1 MTDIVAMTDTIHKIG
16 ATWSAA
22 QETLQAQAKE
32 MKRLG
37 AGTAETSEKLAR
49 IEAELDR
56 WVEHK
61 ERLERLETAMR
72 RPPQDGFA
80 QGEALNADQRAHKA
94 AFASFLRRGVDAGL
108 PELEKKA
115 LSVGNDP
122 DGGYLVPADSSGR
135 IIRRIFDSA
144 TIRRIANVVE
154 ISTDAVEGLRDSDDI
169 GAGWVAEAED
179 RPETTTAQ
187 FGKYRIPVM
196 EMYAEPRATQ
206 QMLDDASLDVE
217 AWLSDKLA
225 DRFSRLE
232 NAAFVIGDG
241 SAQPRG
247 FLSYPTAATADASR
261 PWGTLEHVGTGVN
274 GDFAAANPADV
285 LLDLISA
292 LKPGYLSNA
301 GWVTR
306 RSVIARIRKFKE
318 STTNAYLWQP
328 GLQQGQPATLLG
340 FPVTLAE
347 EMPALAT
354 GSLSLA
360 FGDFRE
366 GYQIVDRV
374 GVRTLR
380 DPFTAKPFVKFY
392 TTKRVGGAVVNFDAI
407 KLVRFA

>member
-1 MTDIVAMTDTIHKIG
+1 MTDIVEITDTIHKIG

-22 QETLQAQAKE
+22 QETLATQAKE
-32 MKRLG
+32 IKRLG
-37 AGTAETSEKLAR
+37 TGTTETAEKLAR
-49 IEAELDR
+49 IEAELDH

-72 RPPQDGFA
+72 RPPQGDA
-80 QGEALNADQRAHKA
+80 QRGDTLNPHQRAHKD
-94 AFASFLRRGVDAGL
+94 AFNGFLRRGVDAGL

-122 DGGYLVPADSSGR
+122 DGGYLVPTDTSGR
-135 IIRRIFDSA
+135 IYKRIFDSA
-144 TIRRIANVVE
+144 TIRRIATVVE

-179 RPETTTAQ
+179 RPETSTSQ
-187 FGKYRIPVM
+187 FGRYRIPVF

-217 AWLSDKLA
+217 AWLADKLA
-225 DRFSRLE
+225 DRFLRLE
-232 NAAFVIGDG
+232 NAAFVNGDG

-247 FLSYPTAATADASR
+247 FLSYPTAATADAAR
-261 PWGTLEHVGTGVN
+261 LWGVLEHIGTGVN

-285 LLDLISA
+285 LLDLIAA
-292 LKPGYLSNA
+292 LKPGYLANA
-301 GWVTR
+301 AWVTR
-306 RSVIARIRKFKE
+306 RAVIARIRKFKE

-340 FPVTLAE
+340 FPVTLEE
-347 EMPALAT
+347 EMPALAA
-354 GSLSLA
+354 GSFSVA

-407 KLVRFA
+407 KLIRFA

>member
-1 MTDIVAMTDTIHKIG
+1 MTDIVAMAETITKIG
-16 ATWSAA
+16 ATWNAA
-22 QETLQAQAKE
+22 QQTLEDQAKE

-37 AGTAETSEKLAR
+37 SGTAETAEKLAR

-56 WVEHK
+56 WIEHK
-61 ERLERLETAMR
+61 DRLERLETAVR
-72 RPPQDGFA
+72 RPSFGRAASD
-80 QGEALNADQRAHKA
+80 ETLTVDQKAHKA
-94 AFASFLRRGVDAGL
+94 VFAGFLRRGVDAGL

-115 LSVGNDP
+115 LSVGSEP
-122 DGGYLVPADSSGR
+122 DGGYLVPADSQGR
-135 IIRRIFDSA
+135 IVRRIFDQA
-144 TIRRIANVVE
+144 TLRRIASVVE

-169 GAGWVAEAED
+169 GAGWVAETED
-179 RPETTTAQ
+179 RAETSTAQ
-187 FGKYRIPVM
+187 LGKYRIPVQ

-206 QMLDDASLDVE
+206 QMLDDSSLDVE
-217 AWLSDKLA
+217 AWLADKLA

-232 NAAFVIGDG
+232 NAAFVLGDG
-241 SAQPRG
+241 TSQPRG
-247 FLSYPTAATADASR
+247 FLTYPTAALIDAAR
-261 PWGTLEHVGTGVN
+261 PWGTLEHFGTGVN
-274 GDFAAANPADV
+274 GDFAPASPADV
-285 LLDLISA
+285 LMDITTA
-292 LKPGYLSNA
+292 LKAGHLANA
-301 GWVTR
+301 SWVTR

-328 GLQQGQPATLLG
+328 GLQQGQPQTLLG

-347 EMPALAT
+347 EMPALAA

-392 TTKRVGGAVVNFDAI
+392 TTKRVGGGVVNFDAI
-407 KLVRFA
+407 KLIRFA

>member
-1 MTDIVAMTDTIHKIG
+1 M
-16 ATWSAA
+16 
-22 QETLQAQAKE
+22 
-32 MKRLG
+32 G
-37 AGTAETSEKLAR
+37 AGAADTAEKLAR

-56 WVEHK
+56 WVDHK

-72 RPPQDGFA
+72 RPAQSASAFA
-80 QGEALNADQRAHKA
+80 GPALTPEQTAHKA
-94 AFASFLRRGVDAGL
+94 AFAGFLRRGVDAGL

-115 LSVGNDP
+115 LNVGNDP
-122 DGGYLVPADSSGR
+122 DGGYLVPADSNGR
-135 IIRRIFDSA
+135 IVRRIFDSA
-144 TIRRIANVVE
+144 TIRRIASVVE
-154 ISTDAVEGLRDSDDI
+154 ISTDAVEGLRDSDDM

-179 RPETTTAQ
+179 RPETSSAQ
-187 FGKYRIPVM
+187 FGKYRIPAF

-206 QMLDDASLDVE
+206 QMLDDATLDVE
-217 AWLSDKLA
+217 AWLAGKLA

-232 NAAFVIGDG
+232 NAAFLVGDG

-247 FLSYPTAATADASR
+247 FLSYPTAAAPDAAR
-261 PWGTLEHVGTGVN
+261 PWGTLEHVGTGAS
-274 GDFAAANPADV
+274 GDFAGANPADV
-285 LLDLISA
+285 LLDLIAA
-292 LKPGYLSNA
+292 LKPGYLANA

-347 EMPALAT
+347 DMPALSA

>member
-1 MTDIVAMTDTIHKIG
+1 MTDIVAMTETITKIG

-22 QETLQAQAKE
+22 QQTLDDQAKE

-37 AGTAETSEKLAR
+37 SGTAETAEKLTR

-56 WVEHK
+56 WIEHK
-61 ERLERLETAMR
+61 ERLERLETAVR
-72 RPPQDGFA
+72 RPSFGREA
-80 QGEALNADQRAHKA
+80 SGEMLTADQRAHKA
-94 AFASFLRRGVDAGL
+94 AFAGFLRRGVDAGL

-115 LSVGNDP
+115 LSVGSEP
-122 DGGYLVPADSSGR
+122 DGGYLVPADSQGR
-135 IIRRIFDSA
+135 IIRRIFDHA
-144 TIRRIANVVE
+144 TLRRIASVVE

-169 GAGWVAEAED
+169 GAGWVAETED
-179 RPETTTAQ
+179 RVETSTAQ
-187 FGKYRIPVM
+187 LGKYRIPVQ

-206 QMLDDASLDVE
+206 QMLDDSSLDVE
-217 AWLSDKLA
+217 AWLADKLA

-232 NAAFVIGDG
+232 NAAFVLGDG
-241 SAQPRG
+241 TSQPRG
-247 FLSYPTAATADASR
+247 FLTYPTAAIADAAR
-261 PWGTLEHVGTGVN
+261 PWGTLEHFGTGVN
-274 GDFAAANPADV
+274 GDFASVSPADV
-285 LLDLISA
+285 LLDITTA
-292 LKPGYLSNA
+292 LKSGHLANA

-328 GLQQGQPATLLG
+328 GLQQGQPQTLLG

-347 EMPALAT
+347 EMPALAA

-392 TTKRVGGAVVNFDAI
+392 TTKRVGGGVVNFDAI
-407 KLVRFA
+407 KLIRLA